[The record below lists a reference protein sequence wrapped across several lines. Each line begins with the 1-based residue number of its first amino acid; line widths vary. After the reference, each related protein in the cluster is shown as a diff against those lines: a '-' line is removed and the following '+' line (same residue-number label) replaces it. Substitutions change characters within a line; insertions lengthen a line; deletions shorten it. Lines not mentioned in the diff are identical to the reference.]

1 MQGALVR
8 KIEQWGRTDFITF
21 CYERQMLTM
30 AEAIGLIEMQHPSK
44 MGEFVVSQTMREI
57 RDYFQQDDDQEPMFS
72 DALATLK

>member
-1 MQGALVR
+1 
-8 KIEQWGRTDFITF
+8 
-21 CYERQMLTM
+21 M
-30 AEAIGLIEMQHPSK
+30 AKAIGLIEMQHPSK